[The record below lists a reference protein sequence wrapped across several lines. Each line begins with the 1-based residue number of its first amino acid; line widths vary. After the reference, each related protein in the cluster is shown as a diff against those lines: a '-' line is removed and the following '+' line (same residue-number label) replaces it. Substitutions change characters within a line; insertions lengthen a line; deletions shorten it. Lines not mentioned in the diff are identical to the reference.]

1 MNRRSHAVENLVREA
16 FSSVLE
22 LRAHPDA
29 SRMLTLANAFLE
41 TLLRQADSDQPPLVV
56 SVKAVRIRKP

>member
-1 MNRRSHAVENLVREA
+1 MNQRSHAVEKLVREA
-16 FSSVLE
+16 FNSVLE

-41 TLLRQADSDQPPLVV
+41 MLLRQTGSDQPPLVV